1 MTHKTT
7 AFKLVIW
14 TTIAVALGT
23 ITWSSTA
30 KRSPSID
37 QARAKQA
44 VATSPEIA
52 ELPNPRFR
60 AFAYWFQEWI
70 EVKGEQKPS
79 CSRAFSCGRI
89 AFAFRLREVLRTVWT
104 KGTDECEDRSSCS
117 GHRIMSGPDQRRA
130 PSSHTLHANLK
141 RSTP

>member
-52 ELPNPRFR
+52 ELPNP
-60 AFAYWFQEWI
+60 AL
-70 EVKGEQKPS
+70 
-79 CSRAFSCGRI
+79 SRV
-89 AFAFRLREVLRTVWT
+89 RLLVSRV
-104 KGTDECEDRSSCS
+104 D
-117 GHRIMSGPDQRRA
+117 
-130 PSSHTLHANLK
+130 
-141 RSTP
+141 